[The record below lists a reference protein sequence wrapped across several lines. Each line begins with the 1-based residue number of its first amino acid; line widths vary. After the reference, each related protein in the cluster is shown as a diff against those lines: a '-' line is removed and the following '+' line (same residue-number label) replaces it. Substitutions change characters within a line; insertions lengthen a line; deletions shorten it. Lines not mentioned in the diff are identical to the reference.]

1 MTTAAKATA
10 TIEQVRKMGRKDA
23 LDAFAESADT
33 ATPDGGWDAWLIN
46 GIGADAVCRLFGEPV
61 ETEAGW
67 SEAMQAKL
75 CAYHEGAREAMRE
88 IDAADAA
95 E

>member
-1 MTTAAKATA
+1 MSAETKTAV

-33 ATPDGGWDAWLIN
+33 STPDGGWDAWLIN
-46 GIGADAVCRLFGEPV
+46 GIGADAACCLFGEPV
-61 ETEAGW
+61 EAEAGW